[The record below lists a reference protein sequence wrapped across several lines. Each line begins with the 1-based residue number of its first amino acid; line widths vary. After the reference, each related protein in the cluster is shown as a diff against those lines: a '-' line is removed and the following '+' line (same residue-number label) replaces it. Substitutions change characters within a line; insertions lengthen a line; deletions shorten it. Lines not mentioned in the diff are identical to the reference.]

1 MRVNFY
7 IKICYTTNVTVRKSK
22 NMKRVLL
29 LDQNNHPL
37 RVCSWKRALV
47 LILKGKAQC
56 AKSISNIEDIINIDN
71 TIIPRIIRLNYE
83 VAVPDLE
90 LPFSRENIFTRDN
103 YTCQYCGRKFSAH
116 ELTLD
121 HVYPKSRL
129 GPDIW
134 ENIVTCCKECNQ
146 YKADKTPKE
155 AGMKRMRRPYRP
167 DGYFEFEMLKY
178 APDDRHYWENWAC

>member
-1 MRVNFY
+1 MN
-7 IKICYTTNVTVRKSK
+7 S
-22 NMKRVLL
+22 
-29 LDQNNHPL
+29 QNKPL
-37 RVCSWKRALV
+37 RICSWKRALV

-56 AKSISNIEDIINIDN
+56 AKSIQNLEDLINIDD
-71 TIIPRIIRLNYE
+71 TSIPRVIRLNYH
-83 VAVPDLE
+83 VAVPEME
-90 LPFSRENIFTRDN
+90 LPFSKENIYVRDN
-103 YTCQYCGRKFSAH
+103 YTCQYCGEKFSYS

-155 AGMKRMRRPYRP
+155 AGMKLLRRPYRP
-167 DGYFEFEMLKY
+167 KEYFDFEIQKCSWSDQ
-178 APDDRHYWENWAC
+178 AYWRQWAS

>member
-1 MRVNFY
+1 
-7 IKICYTTNVTVRKSK
+7 
-22 NMKRVLL
+22 MKRVLL

-71 TIIPRIIRLNYE
+71 TVIHRFNRLNYE
-83 VAVPDLE
+83 VPVHDLE
-90 LPFSRENIFTRDN
+90 LPYSREL
-103 YTCQYCGRKFSAH
+103 S
-116 ELTLD
+116 LD

-155 AGMKRMRRPYRP
+155 AGMKLMRRPYRP

-178 APDDRHYWENWAC
+178 APEDRYYWENWAC

>member
-1 MRVNFY
+1 
-7 IKICYTTNVTVRKSK
+7 
-22 NMKRVLL
+22 MKRVLL

-71 TIIPRIIRLNYE
+71 TVIPRIIRLNYE

-90 LPFSRENIFTRDN
+90 LPFSRKNIFTRDN
-103 YTCQYCGRKFSAH
+103 YTCQYCGQKFSAS

-146 YKADKTPKE
+146 FKADKTPKE
-155 AGMKRMRRPYRP
+155 AGMKLMRRPYRP
-167 DGYFEFEMLKY
+167 GGYFEFELLKY
-178 APDDRHYWENWAC
+178 APEDRYYWENWAC

>member
-1 MRVNFY
+1 
-7 IKICYTTNVTVRKSK
+7 
-22 NMKRVLL
+22 MKRVLL

-56 AKSISNIEDIINIDN
+56 AKSISNIEDLINIDN
-71 TIIPRIIRLNYE
+71 TLIPRIIRLNYE

-90 LPFSRENIFTRDN
+90 LPFCRENIFTRDG
-103 YTCQYCGRKFSAH
+103 YTCQYCGRKLPAS

-146 YKADKTPKE
+146 FKADKTPKE
-155 AGMKRMRRPYRP
+155 AGMKLMRRPYRP
-167 DGYFEFEMLKY
+167 KEYFEFELLKY
-178 APDDRHYWENWAC
+178 PENERYYWENMAG

>member
-1 MRVNFY
+1 
-7 IKICYTTNVTVRKSK
+7 
-22 NMKRVLL
+22 MKRVLL
-29 LDQNNHPL
+29 LDKNNQPL
-37 RVCSWKRALV
+37 RICSWKRALV
-47 LILKGKAQC
+47 LILKGKAEC

-71 TIIPRIIRLNYE
+71 TVIPRIIRLNYE
-83 VAVPDLE
+83 VAVPNLE

-103 YTCQYCGRKFSAH
+103 HTCQYCGKKFPSDD
-116 ELTLD
+116 LTLD

-155 AGMKRMRRPYRP
+155 AGMKLMKRPYRP
-167 DGYFEFEMLKY
+167 SGYFEFEFLKY
-178 APDDRHYWENWAC
+178 APEDRYYWANWAC